1 MKERNSPNQLF
12 YLPLVSLLFYLLIG
26 CGAPQIIKVTKTRDK
41 IPPANQLKGT
51 TIILQNTAPAESPAG
66 SDIKLAEFAIA
77 TNQLDIFWTGVEVK
91 QTGSL
96 DDADISAVKIFLDDG
111 NDIFEVDK
119 DIVIGTGQFK
129 DKTAVIT
136 LPQHA
141 LGSNV
146 QLCYIVATV
155 VPAVSEGLAI
165 NIVIS
170 DEKSF
175 NATDILG
182 VSILSG
188 LPFSAGPT
196 IITKVEKTVAVAS
209 STTTQPRTPENV
221 PVSAEEKDPLQA
233 YLKEQER
240 AKTIRMQ
247 ENEFIA
253 QKYYETAL
261 KLFQQFNY
269 NEALDYLQRALQ
281 LNPRHK
287 EAEKLRNE
295 IQMIL
300 GSRSEEIKVVKDFME
315 NQLSIKIQE
324 TEIEVRNH
332 FLKGEGFFAEK
343 SYKEAI
349 AEFEKVIEK
358 VKWIP
363 YETPLKEYQL
373 KSEERLKNSLELLT
387 KQEENIARQ
396 QRAAAA
402 RLAEEE
408 EQRRRK
414 EFADKVRMLFHEAI
428 LSYERR
434 QYDKTELL
442 AKKILAIVPY
452 FRAAEE
458 LRKEA
463 IRARHYKVSSD
474 YSTRRVEQLKNIA
487 DEQAETVIPY
497 ADDKIVRYDPQIWEI
512 ASHRKQPGI
521 VESKTIEDPDIIE
534 IQRKLKTIKHNF
546 ILDGNVNLYEITDY
560 LQQQY
565 KIPIQYDPQVRNDGT
580 PDEKKVLT
588 LTGLPLEAGLR
599 NLLEL
604 YNLTFMLKSK
614 SLWIVTTTTPTE
626 ELEWRAYN
634 VDDLVRPVPE
644 FVGPTLEFEQA
655 AGAGG
660 WQMPQIETSGIQ
672 RETPEELIDMIKKNT
687 GKNQKGQS
695 TWEGDSSIP
704 GVSVTRMGETN
715 RLMIVQT
722 KSIHEEVLEFLKTLR
737 YFRSGMV
744 AVETIFLATTN
755 DFIESV
761 GVELRD
767 LAPAADSNIP
777 EASLPANLPPAPYGA
792 GVFKVGSPPA
802 RDIRFRTAYSF
813 RNPSGITEF
822 PIGGRLNAR
831 GGLGLQWTIL
841 DRPQINVLLQMLG
854 KTGKGQILDA
864 PKITALNGQRVNV
877 SYVRQRYYIKDLE
890 VLGGMQG
897 YDPTMGTFVTG
908 IVLDVKPVMSY
919 DRKYITI
926 HAFPSLVQLQ
936 QLRNVDMRPTL
947 PPAFLLPGF
956 GDTFVQLPWLSLQRC
971 RTSAVV
977 PDKGALL
984 LGGMKKITERSLT
997 ASTPVF
1003 EKIPIL
1009 GALFRRKMKTE
1020 EKEQLVLL
1028 IKAEIIEL
1036 AEIEKELE

>member
-1 MKERNSPNQLF
+1 MEKRNSPVRLF
-12 YLPLVSLLFYLLIG
+12 YLPFFTLLFYLSVS

-41 IPPANQLKGT
+41 IPPANQMRGT
-51 TIILQNTAPAESPAG
+51 TVILQNIAPAESPAG

-77 TNQLDIFWTGVEVK
+77 TNQLDIFWSGI
-91 QTGSL
+91 QINQIGSAG
-96 DDADISAVKIFLDDG
+96 DDDIVAIKIFLDDG
-111 NDIFEVDK
+111 NDVFEADK
-119 DIVIGTGQFK
+119 DIPIGTGQFK
-129 DKTAVIT
+129 DKTANIA

-141 LGSNV
+141 LGGSV
-146 QLCYIVATV
+146 QLCYIVATT
-155 VPAVSEGLAI
+155 AQTALEGLSI
-165 NIVIS
+165 NIAIQE
-170 DEKSF
+170 EKSF
-175 NATDILG
+175 NTTDILG
-182 VSILSG
+182 VSVPTG
-188 LPFSAGPT
+188 LPFTAGPT
-196 IITKVEKTVAVAS
+196 IIAKAEKPAAAS
-209 STTTQPRTPENV
+209 STALPGPVTPETAPP
-221 PVSAEEKDPLQA
+221 PVDEKDPIRA
-233 YLKEQER
+233 FLKDQER

-253 QKYYETAL
+253 QSHYETAL
-261 KLFQQFNY
+261 KLFRQFNY

-281 LNPRHK
+281 LNPYHK

-295 IQMIL
+295 IQRIL
-300 GSRSEEIKVVKDFME
+300 GSRSEEIKIVKTFIED
-315 NQLSIKIQE
+315 QLAIKIQE

-332 FLKGEGFFAEK
+332 FLKGEGFFAERN
-343 SYKEAI
+343 YKDAI
-349 AEFEKVIEK
+349 AEFEKVVEK

-363 YETPLKEYQL
+363 YETPLREYQA
-373 KSEERLKNSLELLT
+373 KAEERLKSSLELRAS
-387 KQEENIARQ
+387 QEEDIARQ

-414 EFADKVRMLFHEAI
+414 EFAEKVRMLFHEAI
-428 LSYERR
+428 LSYERK
-434 QYDKTELL
+434 QYDQTELL

-463 IRARHYKVSSD
+463 IRARHYKVSAD
-474 YSTRRVEQLKNIA
+474 YSARRAEQLKNIA
-487 DEQAETVIPY
+487 DDQAEAVITY
-497 ADDKIVRYDPQIWEI
+497 GDAEMVRYDPEIWEI
-512 ASHRKQPGI
+512 ASHRKQAGI
-521 VESKTIEDPDIIE
+521 VESTTIEDPDIVE

-614 SLWIVTTTTPTE
+614 SLWIVKTTTPTE

-634 VDDLVRPVPE
+634 VDDLVRQIPE
-644 FVGPTLEFEQA
+644 FIGPTLEFEQS

-660 WQMPQIETSGIQ
+660 WTMPQIETVGSKPP
-672 RETPEELIDMIKKNT
+672 TTEELIDLIKKNT
-687 GKNQKGQS
+687 AKNQKGQS
-695 TWEGDSSIP
+695 TWEGDTAVP
-704 GVSVTRMGETN
+704 GVSITKMGETN
-715 RLMIVQT
+715 RLMIVHS
-722 KSIHEEVLEFLKTLR
+722 KSAQEEVLEFLKTLR

-767 LAPAADSNIP
+767 LTPAAASNIP
-777 EASLPANLPPAPYGA
+777 EASLPAGLPPAPFGA
-792 GVFKVGSPPA
+792 GVFQVGRPPA

-813 RNPSGITEF
+813 RNQSGITEF
-822 PIGGRLNAR
+822 PVGGRLNAR

-841 DRPQINVLLQMLG
+841 DRPQINVLLQMIE
-854 KTGKGQILDA
+854 KTGKGQVLDA

-877 SYVRQRYYIKDLE
+877 SYIKQRYYIKDLE

-919 DRKYITI
+919 DRKFITI

-956 GDTFVQLPWLSLQRC
+956 GDTFIQLPWLSLQRC

-984 LGGMKKITERSLT
+984 LGGMKRIQDRTMT

-1009 GALFRRKMKTE
+1009 GALFRRKMKTD
-1020 EKEQLVLL
+1020 EKEQLIML